1 MNTSRRL
8 ALLLV
13 LALPIALSCRGG
25 DTGTPA
31 VDTAAAGRPDLAALI
46 MDIRNGLAGI
56 SGRVAQDPTAARGI
70 AMELYASRQE
80 LIEAHYG
87 QVEQAH
93 VTPALASEVET
104 AEHRFHE
111 LLESL
116 SPDQPDTLHVSRAAA
131 MLMEQLDSV
140 EREARRA
147 GLLSGE

>member
-1 MNTSRRL
+1 MNRSRRL
-8 ALLLV
+8 ALI
-13 LALPIALSCRGG
+13 LALTVPVAVSCRGG
-25 DTGTPA
+25 DTDTPA
-31 VDTAAAGRPDLAALI
+31 VDTAAAVRPDLAALI
-46 MDIRNGLAGI
+46 MDIREGLAGI
-56 SGRVAQDPTAARGI
+56 SGRVAQDPAAARAI
-70 AMELYASRQE
+70 AVELYASRQE

-87 QVEQAH
+87 VVEHPH

-116 SPDQPDTLHVSRAAA
+116 SPHRPDTLHVSRAAA

-147 GLLSGE
+147 GLLSGG